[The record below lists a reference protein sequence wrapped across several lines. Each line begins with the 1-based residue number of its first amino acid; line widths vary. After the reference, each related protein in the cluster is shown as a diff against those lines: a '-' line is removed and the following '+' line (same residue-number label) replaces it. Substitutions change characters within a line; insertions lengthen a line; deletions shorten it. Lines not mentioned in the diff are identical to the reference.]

1 MSFSLDLSRAIKKAK
16 GKQELVVKKVM
27 IEAFSKV
34 VKKSPV
40 DTGRFRGAW
49 IASVGSYSRS
59 PGDAVDKS
67 GDSTIRK
74 IKQDV
79 LGMDI
84 SQRCYLV
91 NALPYAIRIENG
103 WSHTQA
109 PQGVVKLTL
118 AEITAHY
125 GA

>member
-1 MSFSLDLSRAIKKAK
+1 MSFSLDLSRAINKAK

-34 VKKSPV
+34 VKKSAV
-40 DTGRFRGAW
+40 DTGRFRANW
-49 IASVGSYSRS
+49 QASVGTYSRS
-59 PGDAVDKS
+59 PGDAFDKS
-67 GDSTIRK
+67 GDATIRK

-84 SQRCYLV
+84 SQRCYLT
-91 NALPYAIRIENG
+91 NALPYAVRLERG
-103 WSHTQA
+103 WSKQA
-109 PQGVVKLTL
+109 PAGMIRLTL

-125 GA
+125 GN

>member
-118 AEITAHY
+118 AEITAKY

>member
-1 MSFSLDLSRAIKKAK
+1 MSFSLDLSRAIKRAK
-16 GKQELVVKKVM
+16 GKQDLVVKKVM
-27 IEAFSKV
+27 IETFSKV

-59 PGDAVDKS
+59 PCDSVDKS
-67 GDSTIRK
+67 GDSTISK

-79 LGMDI
+79 LWMDI
-84 SQRCYLV
+84 LQRCYLT
-91 NALPYAIRIENG
+91 NALPYAVRLENG